1 MRKGMK
7 AVARHRLKT
16 KHNVMVTGSRSKL
29 SPDTPAE
36 LTIKANLIAAED
48 NEKASLKI
56 TESQGKDI
64 SNIRAKSSKNI
75 RSQGEEDLLDSFKS
89 SDHDDE
95 SSFAS
100 VEENRPY
107 HQYSEGKT
115 GQTSLA
121 NDRMFCDIF
130 GADEACADNDFDLD
144 AAIVDVFLDDNVSLD
159 DKSLDGVFLDDVSL
173 DDELLDGV
181 FSDGELLDGVLS
193 DGLLLDGLS
202 NHVII

>member
-64 SNIRAKSSKNI
+64 SNIPSKSSKTI
-75 RSQGEEDLLDSFKS
+75 RSQGEEDLLDSFKL
-89 SDHDDE
+89 SDGLVLFGVHDAE
-95 SSFAS
+95 SSFAP
-100 VEENRPY
+100 VEENRPDY
-107 HQYSEGKT
+107 QYSESKIGL
-115 GQTSLA
+115 TSLA
-121 NDRMFCDIF
+121 NNRM
-130 GADEACADNDFDLD
+130 
-144 AAIVDVFLDDNVSLD
+144 V
-159 DKSLDGVFLDDVSL
+159 
-173 DDELLDGV
+173 
-181 FSDGELLDGVLS
+181 
-193 DGLLLDGLS
+193 
-202 NHVII
+202 